1 MLTSRLPINVHPT
14 RIMALNSPS
23 VRRFVKRAII
33 DETRTA
39 SPSREQVA
47 AAFGTLC
54 TRFRGRLQPLFGST
68 AVDTLFLRA
77 VYLATAEFKWLD
89 RVVPKTQDL
98 CAVDRIPSVDVLELG
113 VLENGLAAV
122 LAHNI
127 ELLSGFVG
135 EDLVLP
141 LVQQA
146 WGTVQIADAAGTEGD
161 Q

>member
-1 MLTSRLPINVHPT
+1 
-14 RIMALNSPS
+14 MALNSSS

-39 SPSREQVA
+39 SPSREQLA

-54 TRFRGRLQPLFGST
+54 SRFRDRLQPLFGST

-77 VYLATAEFKWLD
+77 VYLATAEYRWLD
-89 RVVPKTQDL
+89 RVVPKTQDP
-98 CAVDRIPSVDVLELG
+98 CAVDRTASVG
-113 VLENGLAAV
+113 VLETGVLEEGLAAV

-127 ELLSGFVG
+127 ELLAAFVG

-146 WGTVQIADAAGTEGD
+146 WGTVQIVGAAGAEGD